1 MTRYL
6 IPVIIIFVG
15 ILISSAIIIYRS
27 SENVENISKIDQSK
41 IELIPS
47 APENVLPVSSI
58 DHILGNPNAPIKII
72 EFSDLECPSCKIFHL
87 VMGRIMETYGKS
99 GQVAWVYRHLPLDS
113 IHTKAR
119 KEATAAECA
128 GELGGN
134 EGFWNYIGRLFE
146 ITPSNDNLDLALL
159 PVIAEYVDINV
170 KEFKNCLESERY
182 DEHIENNFRD
192 AINSG
197 ASGTPYSIII
207 APNGKMF
214 PVTGS
219 QTYTTISSI
228 IEIALREK

>member
-1 MTRYL
+1 M
-6 IPVIIIFVG
+6 PIIIISIGV
-15 ILISSAIIIYRS
+15 LISIGIIVSRS
-27 SENVENISKIDQSK
+27 NNNVDNITKIDQSEIK
-41 IELIPS
+41 FISS
-47 APENVLPVSSI
+47 APENVLPVNSE

-72 EFSDLECPSCKIFHL
+72 EFSDLECPSCKVFHL
-87 VMGRIMETYGKS
+87 VMGKIMETYGKR

-128 GELGGN
+128 GEIGGN
-134 EGFWNYIGRLFE
+134 EGFWNYIDRLFE
-146 ITPSNDNLDLALL
+146 ITPSNDNLDLTLL
-159 PVIAEYVDINV
+159 PKIAEYIGINIG
-170 KEFKNCLESERY
+170 EFNKCLGSEQY

-214 PVTGS
+214 PVIGS
-219 QTYTTISSI
+219 QTYATISSI
-228 IEIALREK
+228 INIALKEE